1 MNRGRN
7 ILKKTA
13 AVAMS
18 SSMILAGGSNV
29 WAAGS
34 YQETARASLQT
45 LTESVAGAIDGYAQD
60 VNRSLQGSKGT
71 LTLKVEDTGKAII
84 GSMLGQEDLTRFQDL
99 KMDMDISVKDGIE
112 AIDSTIL
119 LNGEKICDLNIYQDM
134 AEMTQYI
141 QVPEISDAY
150 IAVKTADEMN
160 GESQEI
166 MQTYM
171 NVLSDLGSALPDAE
185 TTRTLLDRY
194 GTLVIDSVEEGSTV
208 EENVSVEGIGEDCT
222 VYELSLIHI

>member
-84 GSMLGQEDLTRFQDL
+84 GSMLG
-99 KMDMDISVKDGIE
+99 
-112 AIDSTIL
+112 
-119 LNGEKICDLNIYQDM
+119 
-134 AEMTQYI
+134 
-141 QVPEISDAY
+141 
-150 IAVKTADEMN
+150 
-160 GESQEI
+160 
-166 MQTYM
+166 
-171 NVLSDLGSALPDAE
+171 
-185 TTRTLLDRY
+185 
-194 GTLVIDSVEEGSTV
+194 
-208 EENVSVEGIGEDCT
+208 
-222 VYELSLIHI
+222 

>member
-71 LTLKVEDTGKAII
+71 LTLKVEDIHAWTGRSDVVT
-84 GSMLGQEDLTRFQDL
+84 GSE
-99 KMDMDISVKDGIE
+99 
-112 AIDSTIL
+112 
-119 LNGEKICDLNIYQDM
+119 NG
-134 AEMTQYI
+134 
-141 QVPEISDAY
+141 
-150 IAVKTADEMN
+150 
-160 GESQEI
+160 
-166 MQTYM
+166 
-171 NVLSDLGSALPDAE
+171 
-185 TTRTLLDRY
+185 Y
-194 GTLVIDSVEEGSTV
+194 GYFCKRRNRGD
-208 EENVSVEGIGEDCT
+208 
-222 VYELSLIHI
+222 

>member
-7 ILKKTA
+7 ILKKAA

-34 YQETARASLQT
+34 YQETARASLAT

-84 GSMLGQEDLTRFQDL
+84 GSMLGQEDLTWLQDL

-150 IAVKTADEMN
+150 IAVKTSPA
-160 GESQEI
+160 
-166 MQTYM
+166 
-171 NVLSDLGSALPDAE
+171 SAM
-185 TTRTLLDRY
+185 RK
-194 GTLVIDSVEEGSTV
+194 
-208 EENVSVEGIGEDCT
+208 
-222 VYELSLIHI
+222 